1 MGLGAGN
8 VYLLIFIL
16 EDFSTT
22 LHILVRPLSVHND
35 TAILFQGNTSALCN
49 SAILNAVEY

>member
-8 VYLLIFIL
+8 VYFLIFIL
-16 EDFSTT
+16 EDFSAT
-22 LHILVRPLSVHND
+22 LHLLVRPLSVHND

>member
-8 VYLLIFIL
+8 VYLVIFIL
-16 EDFSTT
+16 EDFSAT
-22 LHILVRPLSVHND
+22 LHLLVRPLSVHND
-35 TAILFQGNTSALCN
+35 TAILVNTSALCN